1 MASETYCQIAFQRRG
16 TNSQCHHSVVGFPD
30 GQPGLGVLPL
40 TAGED
45 GCVCVCVCVCA
56 HLGSCVHGLCICK
69 TFGFVC
75 ALI

>member
-16 TNSQCHHSVVGFPD
+16 TNSQCHHSVVRFPD

-45 GCVCVCVCVCA
+45 GCVCVCV
-56 HLGSCVHGLCICK
+56 L
-69 TFGFVC
+69 TFGRMCSWAVY
-75 ALI
+75 L